1 MNQQGNSTYF
11 SDLVAY
17 YEQLKET
24 ESKKR
29 IQDIYYP
36 TSVKNIYAPENDCH
50 KTLEYGL
57 VRYGVDKYD
66 IIEFFIWS
74 CNNNK
79 FSTKEDIDKFYKFI
93 TKDIQDP
100 KYKIIPDN
108 LLKQISEIND
118 PSNDY
123 RADLLIVLQNLD
135 NLQNGK
141 IKEKKSSKLYTLFIH
156 ALIEK
161 TPLEFITNDFLRKI
175 IKLLDV
181 NKIDFVQFANQKGLE
196 FDAKTLK
203 ALKDKKYNMSTIK
216 SKDVNMNIKKYNSNI
231 IETLFIEKDFEACK
245 KIFYDS
251 LKSNNIDSNKMTQ
264 VFAQI
269 DLYLNTLIT
278 YKYIEN
284 IIKMKL
290 YYDAA
295 IFEQDIYLLAQYQLT
310 EKLRDNN
317 LIKEIIQYLNS
328 KNVILDFFNTNNSII
343 KFLNSPQNAIPD
355 PEDQYHW
362 MKDCR
367 INYREILENIIAMG
381 FNIKKCNQSNIKFIL
396 QIFEKHVKDYV
407 YNIDHRLDKLQSN
420 YDYKYDTK
428 GNKEKDEKKNQIQ
441 QQIDIKMALKKSF
454 LESIKSFDIIDNIY
468 SGEYNKEF
476 IRTILVEYHH
486 VFADMIKTK
495 KCTLKLIDNDI
506 ISIVFALNLDE
517 AFEQI
522 IDNKF
527 IIEHNMTEYILYTP
541 NIEKFLKSIYKY
553 NIRLTNQAYVQLQ
566 SLIPKSMLKTLE
578 LKEFILDDDNIN
590 SIENLSIT
598 LSEKLNKMSLNEQIL
613 YIQNHKNLS
622 INDVL
627 NLKNPNAKTYII
639 NYMNQIKKTNS
650 TINQPITIESLEKP
664 KKVIVK
670 KVIKKIVHKK
680 ADNNTTE

>member
-1 MNQQGNSTYF
+1 MNQQQNTTYF
-11 SDLVAY
+11 SDLVSY
-17 YEQLKET
+17 YDQIKEI
-24 ESKKR
+24 ESNKTIKY
-29 IQDIYYP
+29 IEYP
-36 TSVKNIYAPENDCH
+36 TSVKNIYSPENDCH
-50 KTLEYGL
+50 KPFGFGMLKF
-57 VRYGVDKYD
+57 GVDKYD

-79 FSTKEDIDKFYKFI
+79 FSTKEDIEKFYKFI
-93 TKDIQDP
+93 IKDIQDDTF
-100 KYKIIPDN
+100 ITFQNN
-108 LLKQISEIND
+108 LLKQISQIND
-118 PSNDY
+118 PSNDC
-123 RADLLIVLQNLD
+123 RSGTILNLFQDIQNK
-135 NLQNGK
+135 K
-141 IKEKKSSKLYTLFIH
+141 IKEDKPSKLYTLFIH

-161 TPLEFITNDFLRKI
+161 TPLEFITNDFIRKM

-181 NKIDFVQFANQKGLE
+181 NKIDFIQFANQKGLE

-203 ALKDKKYNMSTIK
+203 TLKDKKYNMTTIK
-216 SKDVNMNIKKYNSNI
+216 SKDVDMNIKKYNSNMCD
-231 IETLFIEKDFEACK
+231 TLFLEKDFELCK

-251 LKSNNIDSNKMTQ
+251 LKSDNIDSAKTTR

-290 YYDAA
+290 YYQAD

-310 EKLRDNN
+310 EKLRDEN
-317 LIKEIIQYLNS
+317 LVKELTQYFNS
-328 KNVILDFFNTNNSII
+328 KNVILDFFNQNCSVI
-343 KFLNSPQNAIPD
+343 KFLNSPQTIKD

-362 MKDCR
+362 IKDCR

-381 FNIKKCNQSNIKFIL
+381 FNIKKCNQSNVKCIL
-396 QIFEKHVKDYV
+396 QIFEKHVTDNL
-407 YNIDHRLDKLQSN
+407 YNIDYRLDKLQSH

-428 GNKEKDEKKNQIQ
+428 GNKEKEAKKNQIQ
-441 QQIDIKMALKKSF
+441 QQIDIKLGLKNSF

-476 IRTILVEYHH
+476 IQTILFEYHH
-486 VFADMIKTK
+486 VFANMIKTK
-495 KCTLKLIDNDI
+495 KCTLKFIDNDI

-527 IIEHNMTEYILYTP
+527 IIEHNMTEYILYTS
-541 NIEKFLKSIYKY
+541 NIEKFLKTIYKY

-566 SLIPKSMLKTLE
+566 SLIPKSMLKTLK
-578 LKEFILDDDNIN
+578 LKEFILDDDNVN
-590 SIENLSIT
+590 SIENLT
-598 LSEKLNKMSLNEQIL
+598 EKLNKMSLNEQIL

-639 NYMNQIKKTNS
+639 NYINQIKKTN
-650 TINQPITIESLEKP
+650 TIAESIEKP
-664 KKVIVK
+664 KKIIVK
-670 KVIKKIVHKK
+670 KVIKKVVKK
-680 ADNNTTE
+680 INPSETIDKS

>member
-1 MNQQGNSTYF
+1 MNQQQNTTYF

-24 ESKKR
+24 E
-29 IQDIYYP
+29 
-36 TSVKNIYAPENDCH
+36 
-50 KTLEYGL
+50 
-57 VRYGVDKYD
+57 
-66 IIEFFIWS
+66 
-74 CNNNK
+74 
-79 FSTKEDIDKFYKFI
+79 
-93 TKDIQDP
+93 
-100 KYKIIPDN
+100 
-108 LLKQISEIND
+108 
-118 PSNDY
+118 DY
-123 RADLLIVLQNLD
+123 
-135 NLQNGK
+135 
-141 IKEKKSSKLYTLFIH
+141 
-156 ALIEK
+156 
-161 TPLEFITNDFLRKI
+161 
-175 IKLLDV
+175 
-181 NKIDFVQFANQKGLE
+181 
-196 FDAKTLK
+196 
-203 ALKDKKYNMSTIK
+203 
-216 SKDVNMNIKKYNSNI
+216 
-231 IETLFIEKDFEACK
+231 
-245 KIFYDS
+245 
-251 LKSNNIDSNKMTQ
+251 
-264 VFAQI
+264 
-269 DLYLNTLIT
+269 
-278 YKYIEN
+278 
-284 IIKMKL
+284 
-290 YYDAA
+290 
-295 IFEQDIYLLAQYQLT
+295 
-310 EKLRDNN
+310 
-317 LIKEIIQYLNS
+317 
-328 KNVILDFFNTNNSII
+328 
-343 KFLNSPQNAIPD
+343 
-355 PEDQYHW
+355 YHW

-396 QIFEKHVKDYV
+396 QIFEKHAIDNL

-420 YDYKYDTK
+420 YYYKYNTT
-428 GNKEKDEKKNQIQ
+428 GNQIQ
-441 QQIDIKMALKKSF
+441 QQIDIKLALKKSFLESIKSF

-476 IRTILVEYHH
+476 IQTILFEYPH
-486 VFADMIKTK
+486 VFANMIKTK

-506 ISIVFALNLDE
+506 MSIVFALNLDE

-553 NIRLTNQAYVQLQ
+553 NIRLTNHAYVQLQ

-680 ADNNTTE
+680 TDNNTTE